1 MPQGI
6 LVRLGLWQKARR
18 VTREA
23 SIRTPDER
31 RLIVLEVEGNPSE
44 TVVLERF
51 DHPKKQAFIDFRVE
65 NKPYSTVV
73 ANVKRQNTRLRKQM
87 VGGLL

>member
-44 TVVLERF
+44 TGVLERF
-51 DHPKKQAFIDFRVE
+51 DHPKKKAFIDFWIE

-73 ANVKRQNTRLRKQM
+73 SNVKRQNTRLRKQM